1 MNEHDFG
8 DLARRDTERH
18 LLAAVDES
26 DNSKR
31 AVMFL
36 ADFFSD
42 SQNVFVT
49 LLSIIPEPSE
59 DFFPTEAERRA
70 WLQAKEAEM
79 QKHLTGYKEIL
90 LGAGFPDAR
99 IATRLS
105 IRPGTIS
112 VGDAILE
119 EQGKLRCCIVVVGRR
134 GISHSEEFVFGSTSS
149 KILHHA
155 KHCAV
160 MVVE

>member
-1 MNEHDFG
+1 MSEHDFG

-18 LLAAVDES
+18 LLVAVDES
-26 DNSKR
+26 DNSRR
-31 AVMFL
+31 AVMYL

-42 SQNVFVT
+42 YQNVFVT

-59 DFFPTEAERRA
+59 DFFPTEAERLA
-70 WLQAKEAEM
+70 WLKEKESEM
-79 QKHLTGYKEIL
+79 QKHLAGYKEIL
-90 LGAGFPDAR
+90 LGAGFQDGQ
-99 IATRLS
+99 IETRLS
-105 IRPGTIS
+105 IRPCTSI
-112 VGDAILE
+112 GDAILE
-119 EQGKLRCCIVVVGRR
+119 EQEKLRCCIVVVGRR